1 MLTNRNLILQWEVP
15 EGLVSLLQQ
24 LSLKERLR
32 MILRILCLNLG
43 IINIIED
50 QQQMYKNKERLFR

>member
-50 QQQMYKNKERLFR
+50 QQLMYKNKERLFR

>member
-1 MLTNRNLILQWEVP
+1 MLTNRNLTLQWEVP
-15 EGLVSLLQQ
+15 EGLVSLLRQ